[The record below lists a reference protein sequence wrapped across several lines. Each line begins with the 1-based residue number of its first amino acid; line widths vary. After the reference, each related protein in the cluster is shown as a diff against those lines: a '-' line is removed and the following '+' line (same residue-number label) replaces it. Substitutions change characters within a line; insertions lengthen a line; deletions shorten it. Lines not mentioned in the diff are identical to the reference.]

1 MLKYLR
7 GWVELEIR
15 GAAPELCLNRF
26 AAGDIPF
33 WRSDRIDPF
42 TLRLRIYEAHRQRA
56 EREISRSLCVSTVVR
71 RSGFRR
77 SFRGLRNRPFLLVSL
92 AISLTLACLA
102 QNMVWFVRVEGN
114 VRIPTERILRAL
126 AEEGVRFGAW
136 GPALDSAYLKDRM
149 LNRIPELRWLAVNRQ
164 GCIALVP
171 LSERPETEPRREES
185 GITEQDAGLQRTGRE
200 GAGRRRPGG
209 GSAGQRADRMSHPHP
224 GDPGRGGGFC
234 RYKALHPADDP

>member
-7 GWVELEIR
+7 GWLELEIR
-15 GAAPELCLNRF
+15 GASPELCLNRF

-33 WRSDRIDPF
+33 WRPERVDPF

-77 SFRGLRNRPFLLVSL
+77 SFRGLKKRPFLLAGL
-92 AISLTLACLA
+92 AISLALACLA
-102 QNMVWFVRVEGN
+102 QNLVWFVRVEGN

-185 GITEQDAGLQRTGRE
+185 GVANVVAARDGVLTELRVFNGL
-200 GAGRRRPGG
+200 AVK
-209 GSAGQRADRMSHPHP
+209 AP
-224 GDPGRGGGFC
+224 GDAVSGTSSA
-234 RYKALHPADDP
+234 ALICA